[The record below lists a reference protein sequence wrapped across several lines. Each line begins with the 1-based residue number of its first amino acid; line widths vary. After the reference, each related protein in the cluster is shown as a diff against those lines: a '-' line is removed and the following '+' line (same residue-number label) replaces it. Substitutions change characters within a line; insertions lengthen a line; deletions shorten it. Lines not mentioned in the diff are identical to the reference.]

1 MEKVTEETEANADAK
16 EEIAD
21 IHQAIVK
28 VKSEVQY
35 ILRDQKIQMG
45 KGKGYTVATEAAYI
59 EAVRPFEVLYGI
71 YGYCVDIDPI
81 RTNVQDVKTNY
92 GTKSVIHHVCKYTYR
107 MVHAPSGTSID
118 CVAMGE
124 SFGSDDKGL
133 NKASTISAK
142 YATMKVLYRL
152 ETGDDPD
159 KYAGTFDSLVSP
171 QSTRGSSNGEVD
183 RLVSLCKKAM
193 DGKKRPKIY
202 EYLNKEPQPN
212 QYGYTVSDWSR
223 YLNYLE
229 GGQSKG
235 GNNNA
240 LR

>member
-1 MEKVTEETEANADAK
+1 MEKVTEETEANAEVK

-71 YGYCVDIDPI
+71 YGYCVDIEPI

-118 CVAMGE
+118 CVAMSE
-124 SFGSDDKGL
+124 
-133 NKASTISAK
+133 
-142 YATMKVLYRL
+142 
-152 ETGDDPD
+152 
-159 KYAGTFDSLVSP
+159 
-171 QSTRGSSNGEVD
+171 
-183 RLVSLCKKAM
+183 
-193 DGKKRPKIY
+193 
-202 EYLNKEPQPN
+202 
-212 QYGYTVSDWSR
+212 
-223 YLNYLE
+223 
-229 GGQSKG
+229 
-235 GNNNA
+235 
-240 LR
+240 